1 MLKVGWKTHFC
12 FFRDMENLKSIVK
25 NHLSEGIVL
34 MDLVHNTSSDFV
46 KVIIDSFNNINIK
59 EISKIARRIKNDDKI
74 VSMFP
79 NGCRIEVTTPGLG
92 SKLVKKF
99 QYEKNIGRNLL
110 IEYLGSNSNLISDT
124 FLLTEVKNEGITISK
139 NKRNYFVIFENIK
152 SAKIKVSFD

>member
-110 IEYLGSNSNLISDT
+110 LEYLGSNSNLISDT